1 MNDIDTLFKRPH
13 IPSKRK
19 FEPSPNPSDIYKSTK
34 TFENGGSQSGQR
46 TAVVEEDEEA
56 QDGEDGVAGPN
67 LPLDEEELA
76 GSPDEEGRFF
86 GGGVNRNTAEVL
98 DFIDEQEKQEYTEER
113 IDSAW
118 LRRLALNFEKRIS
131 KNAELRAKFENTPQK
146 FMSSEADLD
155 ADVKALSILSD
166 HPELFDEFSQLG
178 CVASLVSLI
187 AHDNTDIA
195 LDAIEIINEL
205 TDEDVE
211 AEQIQWNALVDALLE
226 ADLANLIVQNF
237 SRLDESNESDRA
249 GVYHSLAIFENLAS
263 QPAISEKLVQNSEA
277 LKWLLTRI
285 QKLES
290 PVTQNKQ
297 YASEVLAILLQ
308 ASNSNRL
315 SVISLDGADL
325 LLQLLSAY
333 RKRDPLKDS
342 DEEEFVENLF
352 NCLTCL
358 VEDTKGKHAFVE
370 AEGVELCLIMLRE
383 GKWSKPRSLRLL
395 DHALGGST
403 AVEVCERFVD
413 SAGLKPLFGM
423 YMKHMD
429 HQSTEHIL
437 GLIASLLRR
446 LPGESAPRIRTLAKF
461 MEKDYEKIQK
471 LVQVRREYVSR
482 LRPIEAQIAEERS
495 RATSDDVELLED
507 EWLSRRL
514 DNGLFCLQTADMIL
528 AWLVAEDEG
537 ARRTITKL
545 LGQDGQD
552 LSILRKTLQ
561 EQLDDMASSPAED
574 ETGEKETLTTL
585 LDLCREMCPRPEY
598 FVA

>member
-1 MNDIDTLFKRPH
+1 MSDIDTLFKRPH

-19 FEPSPNPSDIYKSTK
+19 FEPSSSPSNIYKSTK
-34 TFENGGSQSGQR
+34 TFTNGGSQSGQR
-46 TAVVEEDEEA
+46 ASVVEDDEE
-56 QDGEDGVAGPN
+56 QNNEDDAAGLS
-67 LPLDEEELA
+67 LPLDEEQQA

-86 GGGVNRNTAEVL
+86 GGGVNKNTAEVL
-98 DFIDEQEKQEYTEER
+98 DFIDEQDNEEYTQEK

-131 KNAELRAKFENTPQK
+131 KNAELRAKFEDTPQK

-166 HPELFDEFSQLG
+166 HPELFEEFAQLG

-211 AEQIQWNALVDALLE
+211 AEQLQWNALVEALLE

-237 SRLDESNESDRA
+237 SRLHEANEADRT
-249 GVYHSLAIFENLAS
+249 GVYHSLAILENLAS
-263 QPAISEKLVQNSEA
+263 QPALSEKLVQNSPV
-277 LKWLLTRI
+277 LKWLLTRL

-297 YASEVLAILLQ
+297 YTAEVLAILLQ
-308 ASNSNRL
+308 SSNSNRA
-315 SVISLDGADL
+315 SVISIDGVDL

-333 RKRDPLKDS
+333 RKKDPLKDS
-342 DEEEFVENLF
+342 DEEELVENLF

-358 VEDTKGKHAFVE
+358 VDDTEGKHAFVK

-383 GKWSKPRSLRLL
+383 GNWSKPRALRLL
-395 DHALGGST
+395 DHALGGQT
-403 AVEVCERFVD
+403 AAEVCEKFVD

-429 HQSTEHIL
+429 HQNTEHML
-437 GLIASLLRR
+437 GLFASLLRR
-446 LPGESAPRIRTLAKF
+446 LPGDSASRIRTLAKF
-461 MEKDYEKIQK
+461 MEKDYEKIHK
-471 LVQVRREYVSR
+471 LVKVRREYVSR
-482 LRPIEAQIAEERS
+482 LRPIEAQIAEEKT
-495 RATSDDVELLED
+495 RATSDEIELLTD

-514 DNGLFCLQTADMIL
+514 DGGLFCLQTVDVIL
-528 AWLVAEDEG
+528 AWLVAEDDG
-537 ARRTITKL
+537 ARRAITKL
-545 LGQDGQD
+545 FKENRQD
-552 LSILRKTLQ
+552 LGILAETLQ
-561 EQLDDMASSPAED
+561 EQLDGMASTTAEED
-574 ETGEKETLTTL
+574 AYEKEMLTTL
-585 LDLCREMCPRPEY
+585 LDFCRD
-598 FVA
+598 